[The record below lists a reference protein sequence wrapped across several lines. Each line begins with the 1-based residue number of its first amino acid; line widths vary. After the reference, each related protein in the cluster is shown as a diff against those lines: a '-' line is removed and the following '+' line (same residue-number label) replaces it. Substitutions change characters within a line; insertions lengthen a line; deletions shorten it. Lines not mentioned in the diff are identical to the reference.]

1 MQWKIRKYL
10 EVSPAFVALL
20 CAYFYFDPAETFLPF
35 LLAVTLHEAGH
46 LLALRCMRVQVHK
59 VSFQLTGAVIHT
71 QPLRYPQEGLA
82 AAAGPL
88 VNLLCTLVFL
98 HKNPAFALVN
108 LLLLF
113 FNLLPLYPLDG
124 GRILRALLH
133 ILLNDAAACIA
144 EKLISGGLSD
154 RRCGV
159 CSLSDLRLARR
170 AVADSP
176 VRSADPARSGDF
188 LASVRT
194 ACANIKG
201 KFLKKAKKHLH
212 FSKAR
217 AIIYERIRDNELM
230 RR

>member
-133 ILLNDAAACIA
+133 MLLNDAAACIA
-144 EKLISGGLSD
+144 EKLISG
-154 RRCGV
+154 V
-159 CSLSDLRLARR
+159 CLTAVAACAVYLTCVWHAGPWPILLCVLLILRAVETSLPPSGRR
-170 AVADSP
+170 A
-176 VRSADPARSGDF
+176 
-188 LASVRT
+188 
-194 ACANIKG
+194 
-201 KFLKKAKKHLH
+201 
-212 FSKAR
+212 
-217 AIIYERIRDNELM
+217 RI
-230 RR
+230 